1 MARPKLDLTGTAKEA
16 AARGVSRRTIQRE
29 RARLREQAEGAVMQ
43 ATPVQLALDGFEPS
57 KLPDLDAVR
66 FDPIEAANDAGWLER
81 AARHRLREALE
92 RGDPAH
98 AKMYSSTLLDL
109 YKILDRVEPLA
120 DRRIGQL
127 PERLRERIE
136 ITGDYEKYLATHGA
150 AYIRAHQPSPSE
162 CNDVAVDPLLPSEL
176 EKWNEY
182 HMEQDRREQEEAEQ
196 RRIQAAAAAA
206 RVPGPCERELLE
218 ARTDNSAR

>member
-1 MARPKLDLTGTAKEA
+1 MPRQKLDITGTAKEA

-29 RARLREQAEGAVMQ
+29 RARLRDQTEGAVIRAQ
-43 ATPVQLALDGFEPS
+43 PVQLTLDGFEPA

-92 RGDPAH
+92 RGDPAQ

-109 YKILDRVEPLA
+109 HKILDRVEPLA

-127 PERLRERIE
+127 PQRLRERAE
-136 ITGDYEKYLATHGA
+136 ITAEYEKYLATHGA
-150 AYIRAHQPSPSE
+150 AYVRAHQPSPSE
-162 CNDVAVDPLLPSEL
+162 CNDAAVDPMLPSEV
-176 EKWNEY
+176 EKWNAY
-182 HMEQDRREQEEAEQ
+182 HEEQERKQLEEAERSRLQ
-196 RRIQAAAAAA
+196 EARI
-206 RVPGPCERELLE
+206 PGPIERELMA
-218 ARTDNSAR
+218 ARNT

>member
-1 MARPKLDLTGTAKEA
+1 MARPKLDITGSAKEA

-29 RARLREQAEGAVMQ
+29 RARLRKQADAAITAAQ
-43 ATPVQLALDGFEPS
+43 PVQLTLDGFEPS

-92 RGDPAH
+92 RGDPAE

-109 YKILDRVEPLA
+109 HKILDRVEPLA
-120 DRRIGQL
+120 ERRIGQL
-127 PERLRERIE
+127 PHRLRERAE
-136 ITGDYEKYLATHGA
+136 ITGDYERYLATYGP

-162 CNDVAVDPLLPSEL
+162 CNDACIDPMLPSEV
-176 EKWNEY
+176 EKWNAY
-182 HMEQDRREQEEAEQ
+182 HEEQERKEIEEAE
-196 RRIQAAAAAA
+196 RRRLKAEAEAA
-206 RVPGPCERELLE
+206 RIPGPCERELLA
-218 ARTDNSAR
+218 ARGL

>member
-16 AARGVSRRTIQRE
+16 EARGVSRRTIQRE
-29 RARLREQAEGAVMQ
+29 RARLRDQTEAAVVQAK
-43 ATPVQLALDGFEPS
+43 PVQLTLDGFEPT
-57 KLPDLDAVR
+57 KLPELDAVR

-81 AARHRLREALE
+81 AARHRLREALD

-109 YKILDRVEPLA
+109 HKVLDRVEPLA

-127 PERLRERIE
+127 SQRLRERAE
-136 ITGDYEKYLATHGA
+136 ITGDYERYLATYGA

-162 CNDVAVDPLLPSEL
+162 CNDVAVDPMLPCEV
-176 EKWNEY
+176 EKWNAY
-182 HMEQDRREQEEAEQ
+182 HEEQERKKIEEAED
-196 RRIQAAAAAA
+196 RRLQAAAAAA
-206 RVPGPCERELLE
+206 RIPGPCERELL
-218 ARTDNSAR
+218 ANLPK